1 MKVTKA
7 TKSQTNQLNIQPG
20 NFHDGTHA
28 LQVGISG
35 EVVYR
40 SLKDDRYKSGKSSC
54 IGLKVPKGQEDKV
67 TKPICTAFNSYCGT
81 AWASDEILP
90 LTTRTDRNGSVDT
103 TSKTLYLT
111 TLVQPEL
118 FDKLGNPLESILDIP
133 VGAKVEATFLM
144 YCYNR
149 SDTGELALWK
159 DLVSVKICEMPVR
172 RKKFIPCEPAPE
184 EDPQAVVED
193 LEVLD

>member
-1 MKVTKA
+1 MKANLT
-7 TKSQTNQLNIQPG
+7 TKSYFNLLNIQKG
-20 NFHDGTHA
+20 NFDDGTSA
-28 LQVGISG
+28 LQTCISG

-40 SLKDDRYKSGKSSC
+40 SLKDGKYKGSKKSC
-54 IGLKVPKGQEDKV
+54 IGLNVPTGQGDKIA
-67 TKPICTAFNSYCGT
+67 KAIYTAFNSHCGT
-81 AWASDEILP
+81 DWTSDEILP
-90 LTTRTDRNGSVDT
+90 LTTRTERNGSVDT
-103 TSKTLYLT
+103 TSKTLYLRT
-111 TLVQPEL
+111 SDQPEL

-149 SDTGELALWK
+149 SGTGELTPWK

-172 RKKFIPCEPAPE
+172 RKKFIPCEPVPE
-184 EDPQAVVED
+184 EVLQAVTED

>member
-184 EDPQAVVED
+184 EVLQAVVED

>member
-28 LQVGISG
+28 LQVEISG

-149 SDTGELALWK
+149 SGTGELALWK

-172 RKKFIPCEPAPE
+172 RRKFIPCEPAPE
-184 EDPQAVVED
+184 EVLQAVVED

>member
-7 TKSQTNQLNIQPG
+7 TKSQTNQTKILKG
-20 NFHDGTHA
+20 DLYDGTHA
-28 LQVGISG
+28 VQVSISG
-35 EVVYR
+35 EVAYR
-40 SLKDDRYKSGKSSC
+40 SLKDGKYKSGKSSC
-54 IGLKVPKGQEDKV
+54 IGLKIPKGQEDKV
-67 TKPICTAFNSYCGT
+67 TEPICTAFNSHCGT
-81 AWASDEILP
+81 AWTSDEILP
-90 LTTRTDRNGSVDT
+90 LTTRTERNGLVDT
-103 TSKTLYLT
+103 TNRTLYLT

-149 SDTGELALWK
+149 SNTGELVPWK

-193 LEVLD
+193 LEVLY

>member
-90 LTTRTDRNGSVDT
+90 LTTRTARNGSANT

-111 TLVQPEL
+111 TLDQPEL

-149 SDTGELALWK
+149 SNTGELVPWK

>member
-7 TKSQTNQLNIQPG
+7 TKSQTNQLNIQTG
-20 NFHDGTHA
+20 DFYDGTHA
-28 LQVGISG
+28 LQVRISG

-40 SLKDDRYKSGKSSC
+40 SLKDGKYKGSKTPC
-54 IGLKVPKGQEDKV
+54 IGLNVPTGQEANV
-67 TKPICTAFNSYCGT
+67 TKPICTAFNSHCGT
-81 AWASDEILP
+81 AWTSDEILP
-90 LTTRTDRNGSVDT
+90 LTTRTERNGLVDT
-103 TSKTLYLT
+103 TNKTLYLT

-149 SDTGELALWK
+149 SDTGELAPWK

-184 EDPQAVVED
+184 EETQAVTED

>member
-149 SDTGELALWK
+149 SGTGELALWK

-172 RKKFIPCEPAPE
+172 RRKFIPCEPAPE
-184 EDPQAVVED
+184 EVLQAVVED